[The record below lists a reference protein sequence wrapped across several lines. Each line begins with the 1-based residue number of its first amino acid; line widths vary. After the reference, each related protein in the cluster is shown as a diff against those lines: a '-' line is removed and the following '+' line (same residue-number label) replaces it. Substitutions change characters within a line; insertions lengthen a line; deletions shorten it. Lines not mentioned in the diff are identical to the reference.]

1 MGFELAQMTRLLH
14 WTSRYALSGLLLL
27 LTACAQQPQAAA
39 PPPPP
44 KVTVSQPSM
53 RDVVEWEEYT
63 GRLEAAESVEVRA
76 RVNGYLQSIH
86 FKEGS
91 IVKKGDLLFVIDP
104 RPYQAELERAKA
116 ELALATARLERTEKD
131 LARAQ
136 KLLQVHA
143 ASQEEVD
150 TRVAEQR
157 QAQESVQAARA
168 MVNAVQLNVEFTQV
182 RAPINGRISRYFVS
196 IGNLI
201 NGGTTQS
208 TLLTTIVSLDPIYC
222 YFEADERSYL
232 KDTRLTRGGERTNG
246 REGRQPAYVGL
257 ADEEAFPHKGYIDFM
272 DNRLDPKTGTITGRA
287 VLPNPDLLL
296 APGLFARLRI
306 PAGSKYKALLLPP
319 EAVGSDLSQQFVFVV
334 DDQNLVQYRKVT
346 LGPIVDGLRVIRDG
360 LQPEDWVIVK
370 GVQRAK
376 TGAKVDPIKQAI
388 ADSQPPP
395 SPTPESTSQ
404 KPERTAQKPERTAQK
419 SNGGR

>member
-1 MGFELAQMTRLLH
+1 MGFELTQRKSLLH
-14 WTSRYALSGLLLL
+14 WISRYALSGLMLLMI
-27 LTACAQQPQAAA
+27 ACAQQPQATA

-44 KVTVSQPSM
+44 KVTVSQPSS

-63 GRLEAAESVEVRA
+63 GRLEAAESVEIRA

-86 FKEGS
+86 FKDGA

-116 ELALATARLERTEKD
+116 EVALATARLERTDKD
-131 LARAQ
+131 FARAQ

-150 TRVAEQR
+150 TRVADQR

-168 MVNAVQLNVEFTQV
+168 MVNAAQLNIEFTQV

-196 IGNLI
+196 TGNLI
-201 NGGTTQS
+201 SGGTTVQS

-232 KDTRLTRGGERTNG
+232 RDMRLLRGGERTNG
-246 REGRQPAYVGL
+246 REGRPPAYVGL
-257 ADEEAFPHKGYIDFM
+257 ADEEAFPHQGYIDFM
-272 DNRLDPKTGTITGRA
+272 DNRLDAKTGTITGRV

-296 APGLFARLRI
+296 ASGLFARVRI
-306 PAGSKYKALLLPP
+306 PVGSKYKALLLPP

-346 LGPIVDGLRVIRDG
+346 LGPIIDGWRVVRDG
-360 LQPEDWVIVK
+360 VQPEDWVIVK

-388 ADSQPPP
+388 PDAQPALPP
-395 SPTPESTSQ
+395 T
-404 KPERTAQKPERTAQK
+404 PERTAQKPH
-419 SNGGR
+419 GGR

>member
-1 MGFELAQMTRLLH
+1 MGFELTQRKSLLH
-14 WTSRYALSGLLLL
+14 WISRYALSGLMLLMI
-27 LTACAQQPQAAA
+27 ACAQQPQATA

-44 KVTVSQPSM
+44 KVTVSQPSS

-63 GRLEAAESVEVRA
+63 GRLEAAESVEIRA

-86 FKEGS
+86 FKDGA

-116 ELALATARLERTEKD
+116 EVALAMARLERTDKD

-150 TRVAEQR
+150 TRVADQR

-168 MVNAVQLNVEFTQV
+168 MVNVAQLNIEFTQV

-201 NGGTTQS
+201 SGGTTVQS

-232 KDTRLTRGGERTNG
+232 KAMRLLHGGERTNG
-246 REGRQPAYVGL
+246 REGRPPAYVGL
-257 ADEEAFPHKGYIDFM
+257 ADEEAFPHQGYIDFM
-272 DNRLDPKTGTITGRA
+272 DNRLDAKTGTITGRV

-296 APGLFARLRI
+296 ASGLFARVRI
-306 PAGSKYKALLLPP
+306 PVGSKYKALLLPP

-346 LGPIVDGLRVIRDG
+346 LGPIIDGLRVVRDG
-360 LQPEDWVIVK
+360 VQPEDWVIVK

-388 ADSQPPP
+388 PDAQPALPP
-395 SPTPESTSQ
+395 T
-404 KPERTAQKPERTAQK
+404 PERTAQKPH
-419 SNGGR
+419 GGR

>member
-1 MGFELAQMTRLLH
+1 MVFEMSHMTRLLH
-14 WTSRYALSGLLLL
+14 WLSRSVLSGLLLL
-27 LTACAQQPQAAA
+27 LTACAQQPQTTAA
-39 PPPPP
+39 PPPP
-44 KVTVSQPSM
+44 KVTVSQPSS

-86 FKEGS
+86 FKDGV

-116 ELALATARLERTEKD
+116 ELALAIARLERTEKD

-136 KLLQVHA
+136 KLLQARA

-150 TRVAEQR
+150 TRVADQR

-168 MVNAVQLNVEFTQV
+168 MVNAAQLNVEFTQV
-182 RAPINGRISRYFVS
+182 RAPISGRISRYFVS
-196 IGNLI
+196 VGNLI
-201 NGGTTQS
+201 NGGTTVQS

-222 YFEADERSYL
+222 YFDADERAYL
-232 KDTRLTRGGERTNG
+232 KDIRLLRGGERANG
-246 REGRQPAYVGL
+246 RDGKLPAYVGL
-257 ADEEAFPHKGYIDFM
+257 ADEEAFPHQGYIDFM
-272 DNRLDPKTGTITGRA
+272 DNRLDPKTGTITGRV

-296 APGLFARLRI
+296 APGLFARVRL
-306 PAGSKYKALLLPP
+306 PSGSKYKALLLPP
-319 EAVGSDLSQQFVFVV
+319 EAVSSDLSQQFVFVV

-346 LGPIVDGLRVIRDG
+346 LGPIIDGLRVVRDG
-360 LQPEDWVIVK
+360 IQPEDWVIVK

-388 ADSQPPP
+388 PDARPPLP
-395 SPTPESTSQ
+395 PTPEH
-404 KPERTAQKPERTAQK
+404 TAQKT
-419 SNGGR
+419 NGRR

>member
-1 MGFELAQMTRLLH
+1 MGFELTQRKSLLH
-14 WTSRYALSGLLLL
+14 WISRYALSGLMLLMI
-27 LTACAQQPQAAA
+27 ACAQQPQATA

-44 KVTVSQPSM
+44 KVTVSQPSS

-86 FKEGS
+86 FKDGA

-116 ELALATARLERTEKD
+116 EVALATARLERTDKD
-131 LARAQ
+131 FARAQ

-150 TRVAEQR
+150 TRVADQR

-168 MVNAVQLNVEFTQV
+168 MVNAAQLNIEFTQV

-201 NGGTTQS
+201 SGGTTVQS

-232 KDTRLTRGGERTNG
+232 KAMRLLHGGERTN
-246 REGRQPAYVGL
+246 
-257 ADEEAFPHKGYIDFM
+257 
-272 DNRLDPKTGTITGRA
+272 ITGRV

-296 APGLFARLRI
+296 ASGLFARVRI
-306 PAGSKYKALLLPP
+306 PVGSKYKALLLPP

-346 LGPIVDGLRVIRDG
+346 LGPIIDGLRVVRDG
-360 LQPEDWVIVK
+360 VQPEDWVIVK

-388 ADSQPPP
+388 PDAQPALPP
-395 SPTPESTSQ
+395 T
-404 KPERTAQKPERTAQK
+404 PERTAQKPH
-419 SNGGR
+419 GGR